1 MTWSSSLQSWYS
13 IWFFSSSALTLTVVV
28 LDMKVS
34 HNVQDVLYGGHPCVW
49 SYLGLGREKSSTL
62 LNYFSVI
69 WV

>member
-1 MTWSSSLQSWYS
+1 MTWSLSLQF
-13 IWFFSSSALTLTVVV
+13 WFLVFSSSALTLTVVV

>member
-1 MTWSSSLQSWYS
+1 MTWSLSLQF
-13 IWFFSSSALTLTVVV
+13 WFLVFSSSALTLTVVV

-34 HNVQDVLYGGHPCVW
+34 RTVQDVLYGGHPCVW

>member
-1 MTWSSSLQSWYS
+1 MVIVITILV
-13 IWFFSSSALTLTVVV
+13 FHLVFSSSALTLTVVV